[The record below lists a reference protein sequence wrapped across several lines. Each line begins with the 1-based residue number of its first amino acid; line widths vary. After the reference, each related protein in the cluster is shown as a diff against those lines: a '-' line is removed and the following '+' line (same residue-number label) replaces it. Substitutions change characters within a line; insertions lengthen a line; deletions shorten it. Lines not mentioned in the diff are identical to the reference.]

1 VGIRVLPIL
10 LSVLAAALS
19 GFIAYVQWL
28 GASKTD
34 VARLQAAVAWERRMG
49 FSWAKHAMALAEL
62 EPSREREWLALAAED
77 RDAAPAALIRLSMI
91 DEMAGDQRGS
101 VAWMKRALARSK
113 TYKTFL
119 AAASQA
125 KRRSDEE
132 GVLRWGGEALR
143 YCPGEADAV
152 FHLLAAV
159 PRGAD
164 VLRQAETRRR
174 VDYLRY
180 LIGQERYLEA
190 LEYQGELPNSELVAS
205 YRRELA
211 ERLILNQRWEEA
223 VRLHPDPVR
232 GGLQNSR
239 FEAEPTSLAYD
250 WRLAKHEALLVE
262 WSPGRLSMR
271 LGKLDAPKELMSQ
284 YVKHSGPELPR
295 LEPRWQGTVR
305 GLEWRRERLHP
316 EWVRVSLVAAADEA
330 KEFAIEEV
338 TVTNTGIKHGG

>member
-1 VGIRVLPIL
+1 MRVLPIL
-10 LSVLAAALS
+10 LSVMAAAMS
-19 GFIAYVQWL
+19 GLVAYVDWL
-28 GASKTD
+28 GASKTN
-34 VARLQAAVAWERRMG
+34 VARLEAAVAWERRMG
-49 FSWAKHAMALAEL
+49 FSWAKHAMALAEI
-62 EPSREREWLALAAED
+62 EPKREKEWLELAAED
-77 RDAAPAALIRLSMI
+77 RDVAPAALIRLSLI
-91 DEMAGDQRGS
+91 DEMAGDQQRS
-101 VAWMKRALARSK
+101 VVWMGRALARSK

-125 KRRSDEE
+125 QRLGDEE
-132 GVLRWGGEALR
+132 GVLRWGVEALR
-143 YCPGEADAV
+143 YCTGEADAV
-152 FHLLAAV
+152 FHLLVLV

-174 VDYLRY
+174 EDYLRY
-180 LIGQERYLEA
+180 LIGQEKYLEA
-190 LEYQGELPNSELVAS
+190 LEYQSELDNSELVQR

-223 VRLHPDPVR
+223 VRLHPDPKR
-232 GGLQNSR
+232 GGVQNAR

-250 WRLAKHEALLVE
+250 WRLAKHEALQVE
-262 WSPGRLSMR
+262 WSPGRLNVR

-305 GLEWRRERLHP
+305 GLEWKQERLHP
-316 EWVRVSLVAAADEA
+316 EWVRVSLVATADEA

-338 TVTNTGIKHGG
+338 RVMNRGG